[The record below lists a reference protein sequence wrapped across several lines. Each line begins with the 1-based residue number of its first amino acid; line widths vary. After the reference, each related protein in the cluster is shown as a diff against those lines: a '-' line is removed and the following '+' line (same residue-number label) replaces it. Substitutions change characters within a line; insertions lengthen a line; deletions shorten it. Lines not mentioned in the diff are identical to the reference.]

1 MPAAMEARYNLK
13 SPGRPQQAAFEPRA
27 RRAGPGAG
35 PGSGWGGRALVQQR
49 AELRPGL
56 SAMGGAKAG
65 RGAPPGAEGR
75 ASRAGPVRHR
85 SRRGRE
91 EAGRVRAVLL
101 MPAAQGGSARGAWE
115 ALELSLSGV
124 QSISGRCR
132 ACACVST
139 PFCTLELLPASVRAW
154 LCPCC
159 QVLAPRAC
167 VWGGTGADVGR
178 VCAVRLFC

>member
-1 MPAAMEARYNLK
+1 M
-13 SPGRPQQAAFEPRA
+13 
-27 RRAGPGAG
+27 
-35 PGSGWGGRALVQQR
+35 
-49 AELRPGL
+49 
-56 SAMGGAKAG
+56 
-65 RGAPPGAEGR
+65 
-75 ASRAGPVRHR
+75 RHR

-91 EAGRVRAVLL
+91 EAGRVWAVLL

-132 ACACVST
+132 ACVCVST
-139 PFCTLELLPASVRAW
+139 PFCTLELLPAGVRTW